1 MSQNEQP
8 GGGPLAAIVAGP
20 HLRYLGLTLVLA
32 WHYCLW
38 FVPSSFPVTF
48 LLDDRVTFAWLIA
61 LGAAGTVPLLLAW
74 RVRRVGQLKVSV
86 ASVWLVGAVGSVATI
101 TLTSIGMMLSEPWI
115 AYTSAFVVGAC
126 GGVMWMQ
133 WGERQASQRAMF
145 TFKRVAPTFGGVLL
159 ALVGVT
165 FVTPGWWAPAF
176 VALLPLASSLLLHA
190 HLREFTAQP
199 PRLLP
204 VISAAKG
211 RAVTTTVVVGSF
223 SAAYVCYYALAV
235 VPWTAYD
242 TATNGFTYGI
252 AIGAALILLFG
263 LLQRVRTRP
272 ASTFRVYPWLLLLVV
287 VACVLFLADDRLQV
301 GTFLLALAV
310 ASLFEILLTL
320 YMGVLSRRGYVRP
333 SMAFALSASAV
344 RLGFALGNT
353 TALVYERVPG
363 WHDLLVRPTFV
374 VLIVIVAGLL
384 VTMVRQEYAMDE
396 LTRPPS
402 GESELAAIVDQVA
415 EEFQLS
421 DREREIIALVGKGY
435 TSTAVSEKLFISPH
449 TVNTHVQ
456 NIYRKLGI
464 HKRSELIS
472 YLQRD
477 S

>member
-1 MSQNEQP
+1 MSQNAQP
-8 GGGPLAAIVAGP
+8 GGDPLAAIVAGP

-38 FVPSSFPVTF
+38 FVPNSFPATF

-61 LGAAGTVPLLLAW
+61 LAAAGTVPLLLAG
-74 RVRRVGQLKVSV
+74 RVRLLGQLPVSV

-101 TLTSIGMMLSEPWI
+101 TLTSIGMTASEPWI
-115 AYTSAFVVGAC
+115 AYASAFVVGAC
-126 GGVMWMQ
+126 GGVMWIQ
-133 WGERQASQRAMF
+133 WGERLASQRAMF
-145 TFKRVAPTFGGVLL
+145 TLKRVAPTFGGVLL
-159 ALVGVT
+159 VLVGVT
-165 FVTPGWWAPAF
+165 SVTPGWWAPGF
-176 VALLPLASSLLLHA
+176 VALLPLASSVLLHA

-204 VISAAKG
+204 GASAARG
-211 RAVTTTVVVGSF
+211 RTVTITVVAGSF
-223 SAAYVCYYALAV
+223 IAAFVCYYALAV
-235 VPWTAYD
+235 VPWTAYS
-242 TATNGFTYGI
+242 AEMNGFTLGI

-263 LLQRVRTRP
+263 LLQRVRARA

-287 VACVLFLADDRLQV
+287 VACVLFLTDDRLHV

-310 ASLFEILLTL
+310 ASLFEIMLTL

-333 SMAFALSASAV
+333 SMAFALSGSAV

-353 TALVYERVPG
+353 TALVFERVPG
-363 WHDLLVRPTFV
+363 WHDLVRPTFV

-384 VTMVRQEYAMDE
+384 ATMVRQEFAMDE
-396 LTRPPS
+396 LTRAPN
-402 GESELAAIVDQVA
+402 GEAELAAIVDQVA

-421 DREREIIALVGKGY
+421 DRERDIIALIGKGY
-435 TSTAVSEKLFISPH
+435 TSTTVSEKLFISPN